1 MYITLSPKT
10 TAKGIYYVYT
20 KLTLIPFLANLDE
33 RFPFFFFIPLKSEHI
48 DNLFWVVFQIVNHD
62 IILNTM
68 LRKFNIKMIL
78 KSYQIFLRII
88 R

>member
-1 MYITLSPKT
+1 MYIPLSPKT

-78 KSYQIFLRII
+78 KSY
-88 R
+88 